1 MPSCAICIHP
11 KHFSIDKLLVEG
23 QSERTVAHQ
32 FSVSRDSIHRHKKHI
47 DLKLLKARDLNEM
60 LEADNLLGQIKHL
73 QREAYDNLELAKG
86 ERDVKSISMALREAR
101 GNLELLARLL
111 GKLQETKVVNV
122 LISPEWLSIKV
133 QILGALEAF
142 PEAKEAIVEALQTH
156 TDGEDELEGG
166 TN

>member
-1 MPSCAICIHP
+1 
-11 KHFSIDKLLVEG
+11 
-23 QSERTVAHQ
+23 
-32 FSVSRDSIHRHKKHI
+32 
-47 DLKLLKARDLNEM
+47 
-60 LEADNLLGQIKHL
+60 
-73 QREAYDNLELAKG
+73 KG

-101 GNLELLARLL
+101 GSLELLARLL

-142 PEAKEAIVEALQTH
+142 PEAKKAITEALQTY
-156 TDGEDELEGG
+156 TDGESESKLEGG